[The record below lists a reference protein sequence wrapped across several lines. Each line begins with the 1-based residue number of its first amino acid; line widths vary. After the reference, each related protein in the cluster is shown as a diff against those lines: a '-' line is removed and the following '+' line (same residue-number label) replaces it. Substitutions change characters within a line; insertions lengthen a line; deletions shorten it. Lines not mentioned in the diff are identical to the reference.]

1 VGPLNLALWIG
12 GIALMVI
19 GYSRARGPYARLRAL
34 QATDENLRRYENWR
48 GARRAPDEPGGV
60 TGAEVMRGE
69 MRRQVQLWVAV
80 AAVGFVLVFA
90 GFALRP

>member
-1 VGPLNLALWIG
+1 MGPLNLALWVG
-12 GIALMVI
+12 GIALIVV

-48 GARRAPDEPGGV
+48 GARSAPDERAGV
-60 TGAEVMRGE
+60 TGADVMRGE
-69 MRRQVQLWVAV
+69 LRRQVQLW
-80 AAVGFVLVFA
+80 AALAIVGFVVVFA